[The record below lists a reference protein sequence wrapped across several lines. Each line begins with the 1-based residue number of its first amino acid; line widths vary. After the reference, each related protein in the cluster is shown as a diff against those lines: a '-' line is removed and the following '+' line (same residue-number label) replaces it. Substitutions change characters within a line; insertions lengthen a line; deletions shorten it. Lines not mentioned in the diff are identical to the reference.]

1 MSLGGKS
8 TPVKPP
14 ALKVQKQA
22 QSESFQQVVNN
33 SNSNNN
39 NTSNVYNII
48 QIHIDRKEADDTI
61 KGLVDTVHKKNPQTQ
76 NNNGQPEA

>member
-1 MSLGGKS
+1 MS
-8 TPVKPP
+8 
-14 ALKVQKQA
+14 
-22 QSESFQQVVNN
+22 QQVVNN

-61 KGLVDTVHKKNPQTQ
+61 KGLVGTVHKQ
-76 NNNGQPEA
+76 NNPNGQPETYTGEDSADQVFNI